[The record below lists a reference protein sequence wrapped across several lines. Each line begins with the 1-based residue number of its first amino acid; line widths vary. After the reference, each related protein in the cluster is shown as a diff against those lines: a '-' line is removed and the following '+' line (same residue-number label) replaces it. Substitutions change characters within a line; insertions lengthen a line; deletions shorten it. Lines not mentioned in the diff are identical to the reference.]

1 MEIGD
6 WFSQRA
12 AAVYVGVG
20 PDTFRKIVR
29 EGRGPVSYRTGRK
42 PRYRRADLDLWLEKR
57 RVAPSEQRGAEA
69 SEAEGAA

>member
-20 PDTFRKIVR
+20 ADTFRKIVR

-42 PRYRRADLDLWLEKR
+42 PRYRKADLDHWLEKR
-57 RVAPSEQRGAEA
+57 RVNPVEHRPDSA
-69 SEAEGAA
+69 SKAEGAA